1 MRLISSP
8 ESERTREGL
17 VHVLVVD
24 DHSAFRRVAR
34 ALIEATDGFRA
45 VGDAASGAEALRL
58 ADELRPDLVLMDV
71 CMPDMDGF
79 EAARELT
86 HAHPECVVVLVSLD
100 DLDDLSEL
108 VAASGAVAFVR
119 KDELTPSLL
128 YDLWTLRGTRPPNE
142 S

>member
-79 EAARELT
+79 EAARQLT
-86 HAHPECVVVLVSLD
+86 EGHPHSVVVLVSLD
-100 DLDDLSEL
+100 VVDAPPEL
-108 VAASGAVAFVR
+108 VATFGAVALVR
-119 KDELTPSLL
+119 KDELTRSLL
-128 YDLWTLRGTRPPNE
+128 CDLWTAHGSRPLN
-142 S
+142 